1 MVSHG
6 FAETPDPRSKAC
18 SASENA
24 ASSEI
29 VFLKWFGRGGM
40 PWSKV
45 DWYRTLLNV
54 RVSFLFDRSQRFDA
68 LGTGVR
74 VQQTQVIRE
83 LRLIVVQNAPETV
96 LW

>member
-1 MVSHG
+1 MVSRG

-24 ASSEI
+24 AEI

-83 LRLIVVQNAPETV
+83 PRLIPVQNASETA